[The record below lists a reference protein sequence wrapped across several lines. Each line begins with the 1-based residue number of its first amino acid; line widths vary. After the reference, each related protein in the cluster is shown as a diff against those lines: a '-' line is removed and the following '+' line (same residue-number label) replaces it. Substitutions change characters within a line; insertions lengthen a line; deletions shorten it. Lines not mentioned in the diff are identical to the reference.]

1 MPHVQP
7 LILAAILIAAIQA
20 EARHAGL
27 GPREQ
32 VVPVSWL
39 SMILGNGS
47 PCTGVELNIGCVP
60 VEMMGLAGE

>member
-20 EARHAGL
+20 EAGQVGL
-27 GPREQ
+27 VPVQQ

-39 SMILGNGS
+39 TMILGNGS
-47 PCTGVELNIGCVP
+47 PCTGVDYNIGCVP
-60 VEMMGLAGE
+60 VEMMGQAGE

>member
-1 MPHVQP
+1 

-20 EARHAGL
+20 ESRHTGL
-27 GPREQ
+27 AAREQ

-39 SMILGNGS
+39 TMIIGNGS

-60 VEMMGLAGE
+60 VEMMGQAGE